1 MAEGPITRFMCVLKP
16 CGLFLHAF
24 SQLAFFDLQARIFQI
39 QYFVPRHK
47 FALASLATIII
58 HAFALNGQRGE
69 LLFACSSHIRGAL
82 FIGTSNTITRAHH
95 HCHHQHH
102 YHHHYQYYKDR
113 ERESHSH
120 QKKNKVYG
128 SEGDPFD
135 RLQHDDNAQLFFRK
149 TDSETFR
156 GGPQNDSEDRLYA
169 DLLYRLLC
177 LPMLT

>member
-1 MAEGPITRFMCVLKP
+1 MAKGGNC
-16 CGLFLHAF
+16 C
-24 SQLAFFDLQARIFQI
+24 
-39 QYFVPRHK
+39 
-47 FALASLATIII
+47 SLAAVISEELCLLERVTPSPVPTTI
-58 HAFALNGQRGE
+58 ATTN
-69 LLFACSSHIRGAL
+69 
-82 FIGTSNTITRAHH
+82 TTTITTTNTTRTG
-95 HCHHQHH
+95 
-102 YHHHYQYYKDR
+102 K
-113 ERESHSH
+113 EKVIPT
-120 QKKNKVYG
+120 KKNKVYG

>member
-1 MAEGPITRFMCVLKP
+1 MERVTPSP
-16 CGLFLHAF
+16 
-24 SQLAFFDLQARIFQI
+24 
-39 QYFVPRHK
+39 VPTTI
-47 FALASLATIII
+47 ATT
-58 HAFALNGQRGE
+58 N
-69 LLFACSSHIRGAL
+69 
-82 FIGTSNTITRAHH
+82 TTTITTTNTTRTG
-95 HCHHQHH
+95 
-102 YHHHYQYYKDR
+102 K
-113 ERESHSH
+113 EKVIPTK
-120 QKKNKVYG
+120 KKNKVYG

>member
-1 MAEGPITRFMCVLKP
+1 MAKGGNC
-16 CGLFLHAF
+16 C
-24 SQLAFFDLQARIFQI
+24 
-39 QYFVPRHK
+39 
-47 FALASLATIII
+47 SLAAVISE
-58 HAFALNGQRGE
+58 E
-69 LLFACSSHIRGAL
+69 LCLLERVTPSPVPTTMA
-82 FIGTSNTITRAHH
+82 TTNTTTITTTNTTTTRTGKVTS
-95 HCHHQHH
+95 CKIPVIILGIPTKQ
-102 YHHHYQYYKDR
+102 
-113 ERESHSH
+113 
-120 QKKNKVYG
+120 NPKVYG